1 MKLILENWRKYLKEN
16 EEESYES
23 KVVRLFMSSDPGN
36 QGQGVYF
43 LESGLV
49 DKQEV
54 LRLFI
59 EAVGEVER
67 EKQDQIAA
75 AMSSIEFDNDIF
87 LALLEAMVYLDG
99 GLNLYNT
106 QIKSLPAGLKIS
118 GTLWLRD
125 TPIESLPTGLK
136 VGGNLWLSNTPIKSL
151 PAGLNIGGSLSL
163 TNTQI
168 KSLPADLQVGGRI
181 YGFKGK

>member
-36 QGQGVYF
+36 QRQGVYF

-54 LRLFI
+54 LRLLK
-59 EAVGEVER
+59 EALQTAGE
-67 EKQDQIAA
+67 EKQDQIME

-87 LALLEAMVYLDG
+87 LAL
-99 GLNLYNT
+99 
-106 QIKSLPAGLKIS
+106 
-118 GTLWLRD
+118 
-125 TPIESLPTGLK
+125 
-136 VGGNLWLSNTPIKSL
+136 
-151 PAGLNIGGSLSL
+151 
-163 TNTQI
+163 
-168 KSLPADLQVGGRI
+168 
-181 YGFKGK
+181 